1 MGLVFGQRWP
11 ICNHY
16 EMHTMSTENL
26 AQRLDSLL
34 GEPLEAI
41 RERQASTLD
50 GLTGGLERPFVL
62 FGASQLGRKA
72 LATLKELGFVP
83 AAFMDNNP
91 ALWGTQIDYVPV
103 VSPAQLF
110 ETWEG
115 ELPSVIC
122 TIWSGHIH
130 DVMADRLQPLV
141 ALGFERIALFGHLA
155 WRYPQYLLPHYCMDL
170 PEHVL
175 PEAEAIKQAF
185 ALLGDDASRTLY
197 VDHIEWRLHLNHDL
211 LPVSSPLQIYFD
223 AQFSNNCLA
232 EVVFDLGAFNGDT
245 LESYLASGR
254 DFLAY
259 HCFEPVAQNFAQL
272 QACVQRVDD
281 ARVKTHRLAIGGR
294 VGDVLIEAANGPSS
308 RVGMGDERVPM
319 TTLDELALRGIVPTF
334 IKIDIEG
341 LEPQCLAG
349 GRTMITEHKPLIAV
363 SVYHEQ
369 NHLWQILLQLHGYF
383 DGYQYSLC
391 PHVSDGWDLVLYAV
405 PKDRLPN

>member
-1 MGLVFGQRWP
+1 M
-11 ICNHY
+11 N
-16 EMHTMSTENL
+16 TENL
-26 AQRLDSLL
+26 TRRLDFLLSESL
-34 GEPLEAI
+34 ESV

-50 GLTGGLERPFVL
+50 RLTGGLDGPFVL

-83 AAFMDNNP
+83 CAFMDNNP
-91 ALWGTQIDYVPV
+91 NLWGTHIDFVPV
-103 VSPAQLF
+103 VSPAQLV

-130 DVMADRLQPLV
+130 DVMSDRLQPLV
-141 ALGFERIALFGHLA
+141 ELGFDRIALFGHLA
-155 WRYPQYLLPHYCMDL
+155 WRYPQYLLPHYSMDL

-175 PEAEAIKQAF
+175 PETEAIKQAF
-185 ALLGDDASRTLY
+185 NLLGDEASRKLY
-197 VDHIEWRLHLNHDL
+197 VDHVEWRLHLNHDL

-223 AQFSNNCLA
+223 ARFSNNSLA

-254 DFLAY
+254 DYSEY
-259 HCFEPVAQNFAQL
+259 HCFEPAAQNFAQL
-272 QACVQRVDD
+272 EASVRKVAKISVQA
-281 ARVKTHRLAIGGR
+281 HRLAIGDC

-319 TTLDELALRGIVPTF
+319 TTLDELAVGGLVPTF

-349 GRTMITEHKPLIAV
+349 GRTMIMEHKPLIAV

-369 NHLWQILLQLHGYF
+369 NHLWRILLQLNGYY
-383 DGYQYSLC
+383 DSYHYSLC

-405 PKDRLPN
+405 PEDRLPT